1 MHAYKS
7 FHSCPTLYDLTDGSL
22 SGSSVHGILQ
32 ARILEWAAMPSS
44 RGFFHSQG
52 QNPHL
57 LCLLHWQVGSLPLVS
72 LGNPPKC
79 VCVCA
84 YNIFNNNIINQQYI
98 LFNNKFNMNKFLLFK
113 NYDLKKMN

>member
-1 MHAYKS
+1 MLISRFIHVRLFTTLLTVACQVPLSMGFSKQEYWS
-7 FHSCPTLYDLTDGSL
+7 GLQCLPPGDFFTPRDRTLISYVSCIGKWVLY
-22 SGSSVHGILQ
+22 
-32 ARILEWAAMPSS
+32 
-44 RGFFHSQG
+44 
-52 QNPHL
+52 
-57 LCLLHWQVGSLPLVS
+57 HWYRWETPR
-72 LGNPPKC
+72 N